1 MRKTR
6 QDEAVQKLFVL
17 AQDVKISNL
26 FDYMRNLDIINTDM
40 SLKKF
45 YKWEFYEVDDGFI
58 LGELMGKC

>member
-1 MRKTR
+1 MQKIG
-6 QDEAVQKLFVL
+6 QGEAEQKLFVL
-17 AQDVKISNL
+17 ARDAKTSSL

>member
-45 YKWEFYEVDDGFI
+45 YKLQFYEVDDGFI